1 MNFYKKVLKYLPIL
15 VALIISVSILIF
27 FLYKYYILN
36 TIESLATNMTPI
48 SFTKSTYKFKRSAG
62 VNKNIIIISDEDE
75 YLKWNESTFSFDK
88 TPNKDDAE
96 VFIFGDREVIGDFFT
111 GDTMDLLFEKNSI
124 YLVRYNNMEDNI
136 KIGSYKSPEDE
147 EFKML
152 PLQSGLI
159 KDITIFKDVDETLEF
174 IENN

>member
-15 VALIISVSILIF
+15 VALIISITILIF

-36 TIESLATNMTPI
+36 TIESLTSKLTPS

-75 YLKWNESTFSFDK
+75 YLKWNENTFSFDK
-88 TPNKDDAE
+88 TPNADDAE
-96 VFIFGDREVIGDFFT
+96 VFIFGNKEVISIDKS
-111 GDTMDLLFEKNSI
+111 GDTIDQLFEQNSI
-124 YLVRYNNMEDNI
+124 YLVRYKNIEDNI
-136 KIGSYKSPEDE
+136 KIGSYKSPEDD

-152 PLQSGLI
+152 PVLSGLI
-159 KDITIFKDVDETLEF
+159 KDITIFKDVNETLEF
-174 IENN
+174 IEK